1 MIPLQPFSVKFTD
14 EERAKLKALASA
26 LGWNESKAVRES
38 VAAVIYLVGH
48 PEGETL
54 PKIIGMARHAVQLEK
69 DSSLAAA
76 AKNQGL
82 G

>member
-26 LGWNESKAVRES
+26 LGWNESKVVRDS

-48 PEGETL
+48 PESESV
-54 PKIIGMARHAVQLEK
+54 PKVIGLARHAIELEK
-69 DSSLAAA
+69 GCPLAAV
-76 AKNQGL
+76 AKDEIP
-82 G
+82 